1 MENISKDLNDKA
13 PRGDAQGQTPK
24 KRAVRRHVAE
34 TGREAGAADV
44 GASAVADPGVS
55 TRPVAAKKCV
65 PGDVLVARPEKTSH
79 ATSTYLSHGRAEA
92 KKHARGQ
99 SGLAAGTDSPR
110 RRGENPAT
118 EG

>member
-34 TGREAGAADV
+34 TGREAGAVDV

-55 TRPVAAKKCV
+55 TRPVAAKKCRMARNDT
-65 PGDVLVARPEKTSH
+65 PCDKYVLVARPGRSEK
-79 ATSTYLSHGRAEA
+79 ARAWPIR
-92 KKHARGQ
+92 ARGRHRFATQ
-99 SGLAAGTDSPR
+99 A
-110 RRGENPAT
+110 RGESRD
-118 EG
+118 